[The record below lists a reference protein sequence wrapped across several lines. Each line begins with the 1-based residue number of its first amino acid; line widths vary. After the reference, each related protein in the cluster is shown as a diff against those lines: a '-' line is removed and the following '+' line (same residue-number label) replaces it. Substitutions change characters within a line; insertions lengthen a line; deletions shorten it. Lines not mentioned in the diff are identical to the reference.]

1 MIRSPLIAKIKRTS
15 VLVSGERRLEED
27 LHTIRRLA
35 ALLEKESHMLA
46 NYKPLSQRAS
56 GDVEGDVKMESPI
69 KESGGGDDEQTNQ
82 SGIKAVEARLEKL
95 LPPADNE
102 EAKPQRVCIPQ
113 VFQSVYSCAFCLC
126 PSTAF
131 HDCRLIPRLPPLCI
145 LLLLLLR
152 GYRRSSR

>member
-15 VLVSGERRLEED
+15 VLVSSERRLEED

-69 KESGGGDDEQTNQ
+69 KEGGGDDEQTNQ

-95 LPPADNE
+95 LPPSDNE
-102 EAKPQRVCIPQ
+102 EAKSQRVCIPPSPPIG
-113 VFQSVYSCAFCLC
+113 VFM
-126 PSTAF
+126 
-131 HDCRLIPRLPPLCI
+131 CI
-145 LLLLLLR
+145 LPVFVH
-152 GYRRSSR
+152 SFP